1 VGGVRG
7 RGGRSE
13 REGRWGR
20 WGGGRA
26 AAYTGQQLIALHFI
40 SQIIRDDYCLPISS
54 DGQSY
59 SYKVTPLRN

>member
-1 VGGVRG
+1 LEGCRGGT
-7 RGGRSE
+7 GGRSE

-40 SQIIRDDYCLPISS
+40 SQIIRDDYCLPIRDNYFMVGSLML
-54 DGQSY
+54 D
-59 SYKVTPLRN
+59 